1 MYGMQA
7 SQTIEYTNGPIFGIC
22 QTEKA
27 ISFRDASWGEKV
39 AATLEQEDQRCKTGN
54 RRYRYCG
61 FWTFPGMWTIIAII
75 IAMQKGDIMKTVQM
89 TLDEDLVKAVD
100 RAAKR
105 LGTTRSGFA
114 REALRSALRKVHI
127 TELERKHRE
136 GYRRKPV
143 KRGEFSDWESEQ
155 AWVE

>member
-1 MYGMQA
+1 
-7 SQTIEYTNGPIFGIC
+7 
-22 QTEKA
+22 
-27 ISFRDASWGEKV
+27 
-39 AATLEQEDQRCKTGN
+39 
-54 RRYRYCG
+54 
-61 FWTFPGMWTIIAII
+61 MWTTIAIN

-136 GYRRKPV
+136 GYHRKPV
-143 KRGEFSDWESEQ
+143 KRGEFRDWEPEQ
-155 AWVE
+155 VWVE